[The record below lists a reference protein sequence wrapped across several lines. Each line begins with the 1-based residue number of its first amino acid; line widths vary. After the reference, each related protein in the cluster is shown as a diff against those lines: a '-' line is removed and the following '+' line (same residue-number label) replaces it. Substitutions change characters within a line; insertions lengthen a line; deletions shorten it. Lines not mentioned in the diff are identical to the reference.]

1 MTEEQENQGFIAELF
16 GKAPAIDEE
25 PEPAAQVVEQ
35 DSPPPSNP
43 AQEHTELIIELIRN
57 NR

>member
-1 MTEEQENQGFIAELF
+1 MTDEQEDQQFIAQLF

-25 PEPAAQVVEQ
+25 PEPAAEVVEE
-35 DSPPPSNP
+35 DSPPPPDP